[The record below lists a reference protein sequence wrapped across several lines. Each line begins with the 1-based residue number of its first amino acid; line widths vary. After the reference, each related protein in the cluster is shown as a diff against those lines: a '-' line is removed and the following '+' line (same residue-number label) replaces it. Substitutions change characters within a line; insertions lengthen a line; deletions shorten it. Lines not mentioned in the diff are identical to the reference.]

1 MISVSSLP
9 ISDFQ
14 YMLSNNPSL
23 SPSLRVR
30 HNSYDNLIA
39 YTAFNVKTLL
49 ECSKERVH
57 YQQRLLPTLPIFVR
71 HVFYH
76 CKLTPTILVVALIY
90 LGRLKNGLPHKSKGE
105 FDTPYKMF
113 IAAVI
118 LASKFVEDAN
128 TMAHSI
134 YKLVA
139 PLYNA
144 REINEM
150 ERSFLGKRHLR
161 FLFFIFNH
169 LLNIHVH
176 LFMQAG
182 VVKVR
187 KPCLMLQRA
196 RC

>member
-1 MISVSSLP
+1 
-9 ISDFQ
+9 
-14 YMLSNNPSL
+14 
-23 SPSLRVR
+23 
-30 HNSYDNLIA
+30 
-39 YTAFNVKTLL
+39 
-49 ECSKERVH
+49 
-57 YQQRLLPTLPIFVR
+57 
-71 HVFYH
+71 
-76 CKLTPTILVVALIY
+76 
-90 LGRLKNGLPHKSKGE
+90 
-105 FDTPYKMF
+105 MF

-161 FLFFIFNH
+161 FLFSIFNH